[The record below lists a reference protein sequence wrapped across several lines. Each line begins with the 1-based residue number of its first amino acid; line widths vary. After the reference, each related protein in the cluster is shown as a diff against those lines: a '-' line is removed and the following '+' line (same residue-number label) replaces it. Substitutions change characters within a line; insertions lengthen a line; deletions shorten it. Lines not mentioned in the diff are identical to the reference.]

1 MPYISSGA
9 PECLSCTRPQDF
21 SPVHLTRTI
30 GIDSTYTSLL
40 AGNTPV
46 SACSP
51 RSSKVVSFSLPQIR
65 QRWHSVYIKGSLAG
79 SQESVNH
86 KGPDMSA
93 DCPRTMIHI
102 SLAQAALLGM
112 PSPLNQC
119 ASGLTIDRESKCS

>member
-30 GIDSTYTSLL
+30 GIDSTSTSLL

-51 RSSKVVSFSLPQIR
+51 RSSKVVSFSFPQIR
-65 QRWHSVYIKGSLAG
+65 QRWISVYIKGSLAG

-86 KGPDMSA
+86 EGRTHVRRLSA
-93 DCPRTMIHI
+93 HNDSCFLR
-102 SLAQAALLGM
+102 AG
-112 PSPLNQC
+112 SPLGHAC
-119 ASGLTIDRESKCS
+119 